1 MQRIGVVIMGGKYSI
16 TARNYDDI
24 AWQYDLYTNNLIA
37 FLKACIKCLV
47 KYELVEIGI
56 RK

>member
-1 MQRIGVVIMGGKYSI
+1 MGGKYSI

>member
-1 MQRIGVVIMGGKYSI
+1 MSGKYSI

-24 AWQYDLYTNNLIA
+24 VWRYDLYTNNLIT
-37 FLKACIKCLV
+37 FIKARIKCLV
-47 KYELVEIGI
+47 KYELVKIGV

>member
-1 MQRIGVVIMGGKYSI
+1 MGGKYSI

-24 AWQYDLYTNNLIA
+24 VWRYDLYTNNLIV

-47 KYELVEIGI
+47 KYELVEIGV